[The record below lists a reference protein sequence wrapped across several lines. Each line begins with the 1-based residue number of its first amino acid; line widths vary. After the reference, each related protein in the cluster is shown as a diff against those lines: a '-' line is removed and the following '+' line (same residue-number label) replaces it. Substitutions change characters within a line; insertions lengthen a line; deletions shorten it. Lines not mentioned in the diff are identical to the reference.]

1 VETELTA
8 SLTAALA
15 AGSPVDAPVGGLAA
29 DALGARRVGDIGF
42 AVATKYVE
50 QVVLV
55 DDDAVVRAQ
64 RRLWDQLRT
73 AVEPA
78 AAVGLAA
85 LAERAYRP
93 ATGERV
99 GVLLCGANLDPAT
112 LAPIP

>member
-1 VETELTA
+1 
-8 SLTAALA
+8 
-15 AGSPVDAPVGGLAA
+15 
-29 DALGARRVGDIGF
+29 
-42 AVATKYVE
+42 VE

-93 ATGERV
+93 AVGERV

-112 LAPIP
+112 LAAIP